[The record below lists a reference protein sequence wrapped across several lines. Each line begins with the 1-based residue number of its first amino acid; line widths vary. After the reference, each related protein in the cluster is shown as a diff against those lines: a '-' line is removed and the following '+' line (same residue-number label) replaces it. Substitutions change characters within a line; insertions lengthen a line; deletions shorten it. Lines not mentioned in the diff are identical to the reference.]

1 MSDGLVL
8 TQDGVTAVQQS
19 LRERELDGWL
29 LYEFRQSNPIS
40 ASLLSLPWTTRR
52 GFALIP
58 AEGEPIA
65 LIHAIERVQWQHW
78 PWRTLSYSGWREL
91 EQQLGALLSGR
102 GRIAMEVSARSAVP
116 TLDRV
121 PMGIVELVKDT
132 GVEIV
137 SSGDLV
143 SLFYAR
149 WSDAQREQ
157 HYEAARILPKV
168 AKEAFEMAA
177 GAIEAGKPMREGAVA
192 AWIRRRCEE
201 LGVGTEQN
209 CIVAIGPRASDPHYD
224 PGEEGELIERGQVL
238 LIDLWGKREPNAVP
252 ADQTWMGFMG
262 SEVPDDVQKVWQTV
276 RDARNAAVEFLEK
289 RHQAGESVRGF
300 EADDIARDVIRS
312 AGYGDYF
319 VHRTGHSIDRD
330 LHGSGPNLDNLESRD
345 DRELLPGVGFSVE
358 PGIYIPD
365 VLGIRSEVDVF
376 WGPGGPEVT
385 TEHPQDEMFLLL

>member
-8 TQDGVTAVQQS
+8 TPEGVAAVQET
-19 LRERELDGWL
+19 LRSRGLDAWL

-58 AEGEPIA
+58 AEGEPKA
-65 LIHAIERVQWQHW
+65 LIHAIERVQWKQW
-78 PWRTLSYSGWREL
+78 PWQTQAYSGWREL
-91 EQQLGALLSGR
+91 ETQLNELLAGR
-102 GRIAMEVSARSAVP
+102 GKVAMEVSARSSVP

-121 PMGIVELVKDT
+121 PMGIVDLVRET

-149 WSDAQREQ
+149 WSHEQRTL
-157 HYEAARILPKV
+157 HYEAARVLPKV
-168 AKEAFEMAA
+168 AREAFERAA
-177 GAIEAGKPMREGAVA
+177 RAIQDDAPLTEGALA
-192 AWIRRRCEE
+192 AWIRARCAE
-201 LGVGTEQN
+201 LGVGTDQS

-224 PGEEGELIERGQVL
+224 PGDTGERIERDQVL
-238 LIDLWGKREPNAVP
+238 LIDLWGKREPGAVP

-262 SEVPDDVQKVWQTV
+262 SQVPSDVQVVWEAV
-276 RDARNAAVEFLEK
+276 RDARDAAVAFLMK
-289 RHQAGESVRGF
+289 RYGAGEPVRGF
-300 EADDIARDVIRS
+300 EVDDVARGVIEE
-312 AGYGDYF
+312 AGYGEYF

-345 DRELLPGVGFSVE
+345 DRELLAGVGFSVE
-358 PGIYIPD
+358 PGIYLPD
-365 VLGIRSEVDVF
+365 VLGVRSEFDVF
-376 WGPGGPEVT
+376 WGAQGPEVT
-385 TEHPQDEMFLLL
+385 TEHPQQEMFLLL

>member
-8 TQDGVTAVQQS
+8 TQDGVSAVQRT
-19 LRERELDGWL
+19 LRERGLDAWL

-58 AEGEPIA
+58 AEGEPVA

-91 EQQLGALLSGR
+91 EEQLGTLLSGR
-102 GRIAMEVSARSAVP
+102 GRVAMEISSRSAVP

-121 PMGIVELVKDT
+121 PMGIVELVRET
-132 GVEIV
+132 GVELA

-149 WSDAQREQ
+149 WSDDQKDL
-157 HYEAARILPKV
+157 HYEAARVLPEV
-168 AKEAFEMAA
+168 AKEAFQKAA
-177 GAIEAGKPMREGAVA
+177 RAIEADAPLREGALA
-192 AWIRRRCEE
+192 SWIRQRCDE
-201 LGVGTEQN
+201 LGVGTDQS

-238 LIDLWGKREPNAVP
+238 LIDLWGKRGPDAVP

-262 SEVPDDVQKVWQTV
+262 SQVPEDVQKVWQTV
-276 RDARNAAVEFLEK
+276 RDARNAAVDFLIA
-289 RHQAGESVRGF
+289 RHEAGEIVRGF
-300 EADDIARDVIRS
+300 EADDVAREVIRS

-376 WGPGGPEVT
+376 WGPSGPEVT
-385 TEHPQDEMFLLL
+385 TEHPQEEMFLLL